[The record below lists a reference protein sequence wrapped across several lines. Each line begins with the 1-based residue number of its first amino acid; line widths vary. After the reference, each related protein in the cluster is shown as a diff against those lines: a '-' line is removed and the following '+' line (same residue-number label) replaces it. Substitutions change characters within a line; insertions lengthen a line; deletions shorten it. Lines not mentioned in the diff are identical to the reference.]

1 MVEGDFLFHRLAAPR
16 TRVFLVF
23 ALALLMLGWGLW
35 STPLLS
41 HNEARRMVVAQEM
54 VRGGSWLLPTMNGEL
69 YITKPPLYTW
79 LQAALAELFGAT
91 SLFVLRLPS
100 LLAALATL
108 LLVWRW
114 ARRHLQ
120 EGTAELAVLLLAAS
134 PLFVFHGR
142 FAEIEMVLAL
152 FNSAAVLWYFDYL
165 EGAGRGRLRLAW
177 AALGLAVLTKGPVA
191 LLFFLPPILLYG
203 LVWERRALRGLAD
216 PLSWLLFL
224 AIALPWYLYVLATV
238 DPETIRA
245 ILHRDIVEKA
255 SRSGGTPFYKYLL
268 DLLGGFFPWLL
279 LLFTISPRKLKT
291 PGTESWLAVAALL
304 PVAIMSLFSAK
315 HAKYILPVFPLLA
328 LWLASL
334 LRQWMEKRA
343 GRQRLVQ
350 VVLALL
356 LLGLFVFHA
365 FLAPHIWLHR
375 HVALEPIAKAA
386 KAYHLP
392 LVAVGPTPI
401 QLVYYYGKPVPV
413 RSPAELEVAKTHGE
427 ALLVLADDRFWKR
440 LDQAGLCVLEEWPV
454 YLKKKRKARLYGVG
468 GACSSARQ
476 QVEQHQVPQQQEQ

>member
-1 MVEGDFLFHRLAAPR
+1 MAEGGSFARRLAAPR
-16 TRVFLVF
+16 AWSLLVF

-69 YITKPPLYTW
+69 YVTKPPLYTW
-79 LQAALAELFGAT
+79 LQAMLAEFFRST

-100 LLAALATL
+100 LLSALAVL
-108 LLVWRW
+108 LLTWRW
-114 ARRHLQ
+114 ARRHLK

-142 FAEIEMVLAL
+142 FAEIEMLLTL

-165 EGAGRGRLRLAW
+165 KGAGRGRLLSAW

-191 LLFFLPPILLYG
+191 LLFFLPPLLLYG
-203 LVWERRALRGLAD
+203 LFWERRALRGLTD
-216 PLSWLLFL
+216 PLGWLLFL
-224 AIALPWYLYVLATV
+224 AIALPWYLYVLAVV

-245 ILHRDIVEKA
+245 ILHRDILEKA
-255 SRSGGTPFYKYLL
+255 SRSGGAPFYKYLL

-279 LLFTISPRKLKT
+279 LLFTIPFRRLKA
-291 PGTESWLAVAALL
+291 PGAESWLAVAVLL
-304 PVAIMSLFSAK
+304 PVAIMSIFSAK
-315 HAKYILPVFPLLA
+315 HAKYILPVFPPLA
-328 LWLASL
+328 LGLASL
-334 LRQWMEKRA
+334 ARQWMERRA
-343 GRQRLVQ
+343 GRRRLVQ
-350 VVLALL
+350 VVLVLL
-356 LLGLFVFHA
+356 LSGLFVFHA
-365 FLAPHIWLHR
+365 FLAPRIWLHR
-375 HVALEPIAKAA
+375 HIALEPIAKAA
-386 KAYHLP
+386 KAYPLP

-413 RSPAELEVAKTHGE
+413 RSLEELDLAKARGE
-427 ALLVLADDRFWKR
+427 ALLVLADNRFWNQ
-440 LDQAGLCVLEEWPV
+440 LDQVDLCVLEEWPV

-476 QVEQHQVPQQQEQ
+476 QVEQHQVSQQQQQ